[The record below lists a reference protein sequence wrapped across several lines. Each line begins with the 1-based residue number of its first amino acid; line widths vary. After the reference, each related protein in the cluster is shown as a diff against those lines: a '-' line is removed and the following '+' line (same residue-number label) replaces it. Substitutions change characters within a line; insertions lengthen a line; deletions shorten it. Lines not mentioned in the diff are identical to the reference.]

1 MDGNGRWAKK
11 RGLPRRKGH
20 AAGADAAKALVTE
33 CRSLGIEYVTLY
45 TFSKE
50 NWDRPKGE
58 IRAIFDLLVRFLKQE
73 LDTLV
78 EQDIRLHILGE
89 TAELPLATRKAVKF
103 VCAKTAKCVS
113 MTLNLALNYSGRD
126 EILLACEKLLQ
137 SGIKP
142 RDLTEEMFK
151 NQLHTAGQPDPDLI
165 IRTSGELRLSNYLL
179 FQAAYSELYFT
190 DTLWPDFDKAELHK
204 ALSDFAG
211 RKRRFGKTSEQ
222 TGP

>member
-33 CRSLGIEYVTLY
+33 CRSLGIEHVTLY

-50 NWDRPKGE
+50 NWDRPGDE
-58 IRAIFDLLVRFLKQE
+58 IKAIFDLLVRFLKKE
-73 LDTLV
+73 LGTLV

-89 TAELPLATRKAVKF
+89 PADLPPATRKAVKF
-103 VCAKTAKCVS
+103 VCAKTAKCAS
-113 MTLNLALNYSGRD
+113 MTLNLALNYSGRE
-126 EILLACEKLLQ
+126 EILLACKKLLEASVRPQ
-137 SGIKP
+137 
-142 RDLTEEMFK
+142 DLTEEMFTDK
-151 NQLHTAGQPDPDLI
+151 LYTAGQPDPDLI

-190 DTLWPDFDKAELHK
+190 DTLWPDFDKAELEK
-204 ALSDFAG
+204 ALLDFAG

-222 TGP
+222 TGK